1 MSIIN
6 RIMSVIKPQDD
17 EPIVSSHE
25 FIWCN
30 TSNEVTG
37 QSHYIGAELVDN
49 FLVFYLVDPKNK
61 NMNTIKSYQID
72 NNLINGINKTWFN
85 FKDTGDKYKIIV
97 LSPYG
102 SGCQVFT
109 DTFVIDNSNTCG
121 PKILE
126 ITIPYT
132 YLYAEEIRD

>member
-1 MSIIN
+1 MGILDRLMSII
-6 RIMSVIKPQDD
+6 KCDD
-17 EPIVSSHE
+17 TEPTVSSHE
-25 FIWCN
+25 FLWCN
-30 TSNEVTG
+30 TSTEVTN
-37 QSHYIGAELVDN
+37 QSYYIGAELVEN
-49 FLVFYLVDPKNK
+49 FLSFYLVDPKNK
-61 NMNTIKSYQID
+61 NVNTIKSYQID
-72 NNLINGINKTWFN
+72 NNIINGIDKTWFN

-109 DTFVIDNSNTCG
+109 DTFVIDNSAVCG

-132 YLYAEEIRD
+132 YLYSEEIRD